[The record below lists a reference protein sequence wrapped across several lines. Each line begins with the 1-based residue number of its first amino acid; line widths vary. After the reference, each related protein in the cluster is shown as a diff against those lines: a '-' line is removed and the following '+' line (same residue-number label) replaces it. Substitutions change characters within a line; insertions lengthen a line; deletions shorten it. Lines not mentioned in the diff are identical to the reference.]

1 MKDITKNPVFLK
13 KLAKL
18 ERSDGATLPDIREIF
33 DHLGNCP
40 WHLQVYSEV
49 SSTNT
54 LLKQMA
60 AEGAA
65 AGTVLIADRQT
76 AGRGR
81 LGRSFLSPGGVGVYL
96 SALIRPNCAPTALMH
111 LTCAVAVAMCDAV
124 ENAFGF
130 RPGIKWTNDL
140 VVGNKKLGGILTEL
154 GLDPKTGMVD
164 HAILGIGINC
174 GQTESDFDESIRSMA
189 TSVRMVT
196 GQNASRERLI
206 AGMVKALE
214 AMDKALLTSPAAILE
229 RYRADCIT
237 LGQDVSILRGDE
249 VRHGRALDI
258 DAEGGLIVRYDS
270 GETGTVTSGEV
281 SVRGLYGYI

>member
-1 MKDITKNPVFLK
+1 MMGMDIDKIMTQTRERLQFNGLDIQALREYLKD
-13 KLAKL
+13 
-18 ERSDGATLPDIREIF
+18 
-33 DHLGNCP
+33 CP
-40 WHLQVYSEV
+40 WHLHMFTELD
-49 SSTNT
+49 STNT
-54 LLKQMA
+54 FLKKIAQG
-60 AEGAA
+60 GAP
-65 AGTVLIADRQT
+65 AGSVVVCDRQS

-81 LGRSFLSPGGVGVYL
+81 LGRTFLSPGGVGVYL
-96 SALIRPNCAPTALMH
+96 SALIRPDCAPTELMH

-140 VVGNKKLGGILTEL
+140 VVNGRKLGGILTEL

-174 GQTESDFDESIRSMA
+174 GQIETDFDESIRSMA

-206 AGMVKALE
+206 AEMVKALE

-249 VRHGRALDI
+249 IRHGRALDI

>member
-33 DHLGNCP
+33 DHLGDCP
-40 WHLQVYSEV
+40 WHLHVYSEV
-49 SSTNT
+49 GSTNT

-140 VVGNKKLGGILTEL
+140 VVGSKKLGGILTEL

-174 GQTESDFDESIRSMA
+174 GQIETDFDESIRAMA

-196 GQNASRERLI
+196 GREASRERLI
-206 AGMVKALE
+206 AKMVKALE
-214 AMDKALLTSPAAILE
+214 AMDKALLSSPAAILE

-249 VRHGRALDI
+249 VRHARALDI

>member
-1 MKDITKNPVFLK
+1 MSI
-13 KLAKL
+13 
-18 ERSDGATLPDIREIF
+18 PDLNTIRAR
-33 DHLGNCP
+33 LGDCP
-40 WHLQVYSEV
+40 WNVQVFEEV
-49 SSTNT
+49 TSTNT
-54 LLKQMA
+54 LLKELARQ
-60 AEGAA
+60 GAP
-65 AGTVLIADRQT
+65 AGTVLVTDRQT

-140 VVGNKKLGGILTEL
+140 VVNGRKLGGILTEL

-174 GQTESDFDESIRSMA
+174 GQIETDFDGNIRSMA

-206 AGMVKALE
+206 AEMVKALE

-249 VRHGRALDI
+249 IRHGRALDI